1 MIIRTNMSSLR
12 SFRESRKTN
21 QALQKNLAKLS
32 SGLQINCAGDDAAG
46 LSISEKMRAKITEL
60 DRCQDNVSEGLTLA
74 KTADAALAE
83 INDMLCRAHFLCV
96 EAENGTYSEQER
108 AAISDELNQLFSEI
122 DRISSSSHYN
132 AIPLFRDKAAPPAP
146 APEPDDVETYHFE
159 YEETITPLGPDQL
172 DIWGTMDFVKTEDF
186 DTAEKAQA
194 AEAVFQLDSSIDLND
209 ASTLEGKSIKIGSYT
224 YTFTSNPSITP
235 TMSVDLTKYATAK
248 DALLSLKNVSH
259 DISDVSVAD
268 DGTVTLVGAVTDL
281 TASVTI
287 DGKPI
292 KFTVPDGNGASK
304 NGLMVENSTGDQII
318 QQVDGSGTK
327 NNQPVYSQCTTKFSL
342 SKITAPLTQEQA
354 AYLNQNSLSFYTA
367 WPVNNNYTYRYTDV
381 KLSGFTAGMTRDE
394 VGAKL
399 AIAVGAASDAT
410 IKLSSSYNSS
420 TGDLEVTVKKDG
432 FDGPLRAYMRET
444 KPSGSPQID
453 YDDKSKWSSSALKFS
468 VQSTSGTMETGPTM
482 TITIPPQSPPF
493 SFNING
499 YYDYLYYDST
509 NTPLTS
515 NGYPYTKYSDTP
527 DYKIDTSAIGNVHS
541 DLLNRIA
548 DYAKRMSDVDSVS
561 ISGNTIT
568 IRGNVNSSINLSLKG
583 ITTTVTPYKS
593 TSTSV
598 PSEYVLSDGKSCD
611 FSQEASAVFDLGSNI
626 GGLAGKGF
634 SFDGRRIEFTN
645 GPGVSGIYED
655 VDISACQNAA
665 DVAKAVGDKLGS
677 SYTVTVDASNKLTI
691 STTRKN
697 YSYVSV
703 TDGTEGIMSGASVEF
718 SGGKNVGHS
727 QKTLDF
733 SSINANN
740 LDTLLGKG
748 FRINCAT
755 CAGEYI
761 NVFFCW
767 KNDGSIPASFQRLDK
782 DTGEM
787 RTIHNIP
794 VELSKVTSGDKIVES
809 IVAQVKPS
817 LNHYTDVAVG
827 DPPTTLIAMEKR
839 FGDVRDQ
846 NGKLYLGQVQTGLE
860 TNFTYTVS
868 VKKVLD
874 NPKEEEPEPDME
886 IWPSVVLE
894 KRDLKIYVGSEMD
907 GQYIPVHLPYI
918 DLERLNL
925 CPPEQV
931 DLNKEKQ
938 DAALW
943 LERVDHANIAISE
956 ARGTIGADYNRL
968 EHAFQELAVE
978 HEELTDSESRIRDAD
993 VAQLMMENVKLQIL
1007 SQSQQTM
1014 MAQANTLP
1022 QQVLQLLA

>member
-96 EAENGTYSEQER
+96 EAENGAYSEQER
-108 AAISDELNQLFSEI
+108 AALSDELNQLFSEI

-132 AIPLFRDKAAPPAP
+132 AIPLFRDKAAPPVP
-146 APEPDDVETYHFE
+146 APEPDDRETYHFE

-209 ASTLEGKSIKIGSYT
+209 ASTLEGKSIKIGSST
-224 YTFTSNPSITP
+224 YTFTSNPFSTP
-235 TMSVDLTKYATAK
+235 VARIDLTQYKTAK
-248 DALLSLKNVSH
+248 DALLSLKNVSSH
-259 DISDVSVAD
+259 ISDVCVAD
-268 DGTVTLVGAVTDL
+268 DGTVTLVGTVTTL
-281 TASVTI
+281 TTSVTI

-292 KFTVPDGNGASK
+292 KFTVPQGDGASK
-304 NGLMVENSTGDQII
+304 NGLMVGNSTGDQII
-318 QQVDGSGTK
+318 QQVDGSGAK
-327 NNQPVYSQCTTKFSL
+327 NNQPVYSTCATKFSL
-342 SKITAPLTQEQA
+342 SKITGPLTQEQA
-354 AYLNQNSLSFYTA
+354 DDLNRNSLFFFTE
-367 WPVNNNYTYRYTDV
+367 WNINNSYGEDR
-381 KLSGFTAGMTRDE
+381 KQLQLSGFTAGMTRDQ

-399 AIAVGAASDAT
+399 VDAVNAIKASVIYHAV
-410 IKLSSSYNSS
+410 YNNS
-420 TGDLEVTVKKDG
+420 TGNLEVTVKKDG
-432 FDGPLRAYMRET
+432 FDGPLRAYMREERS
-444 KPSGSPQID
+444 SGSSQTE

-482 TITIPPQSPPF
+482 TITIPSQSPPF
-493 SFNING
+493 SFRLNG
-499 YYDYLYYDST
+499 YDYLYYDST
-509 NTPLTS
+509 RNPLTS
-515 NGYPYTKYSDTP
+515 PGYPNTAYSPLP

-548 DYAKRMSDVDSVS
+548 DYAERMSNVDNVS
-561 ISGNTIT
+561 ISGNTVT
-568 IRGNVNSSINLSLKG
+568 IRGNVNSSINLSLQG

-593 TSTSV
+593 TPTSA
-598 PSEYVLSDGKSCD
+598 PSKYVLSDGKLCD
-611 FSQEASAVFDLGSNI
+611 FSQEASAVFDLGSSI

-677 SYTVTVDASNKLTI
+677 SYAVTVDASNKLTI
-691 STTRKN
+691 STTRKS

-727 QKTLDF
+727 QKALDF

-860 TNFTYTVS
+860 TNFTYSVS
-868 VKKVLD
+868 VKKALD

-968 EHAFQELAVE
+968 EHAFRELAVE

-1022 QQVLQLLA
+1022 QQVLQLLV

>member
-1 MIIRTNMSSLR
+1 
-12 SFRESRKTN
+12 
-21 QALQKNLAKLS
+21 
-32 SGLQINCAGDDAAG
+32 
-46 LSISEKMRAKITEL
+46 
-60 DRCQDNVSEGLTLA
+60 
-74 KTADAALAE
+74 
-83 INDMLCRAHFLCV
+83 
-96 EAENGTYSEQER
+96 
-108 AAISDELNQLFSEI
+108 
-122 DRISSSSHYN
+122 
-132 AIPLFRDKAAPPAP
+132 
-146 APEPDDVETYHFE
+146 
-159 YEETITPLGPDQL
+159 
-172 DIWGTMDFVKTEDF
+172 
-186 DTAEKAQA
+186 
-194 AEAVFQLDSSIDLND
+194 
-209 ASTLEGKSIKIGSYT
+209 
-224 YTFTSNPSITP
+224 
-235 TMSVDLTKYATAK
+235 
-248 DALLSLKNVSH
+248 
-259 DISDVSVAD
+259 
-268 DGTVTLVGAVTDL
+268 
-281 TASVTI
+281 
-287 DGKPI
+287 
-292 KFTVPDGNGASK
+292 
-304 NGLMVENSTGDQII
+304 
-318 QQVDGSGTK
+318 
-327 NNQPVYSQCTTKFSL
+327 
-342 SKITAPLTQEQA
+342 
-354 AYLNQNSLSFYTA
+354 
-367 WPVNNNYTYRYTDV
+367 
-381 KLSGFTAGMTRDE
+381 
-394 VGAKL
+394 
-399 AIAVGAASDAT
+399 
-410 IKLSSSYNSS
+410 
-420 TGDLEVTVKKDG
+420 
-432 FDGPLRAYMRET
+432 
-444 KPSGSPQID
+444 
-453 YDDKSKWSSSALKFS
+453 
-468 VQSTSGTMETGPTM
+468 
-482 TITIPPQSPPF
+482 
-493 SFNING
+493 
-499 YYDYLYYDST
+499 
-509 NTPLTS
+509 
-515 NGYPYTKYSDTP
+515 
-527 DYKIDTSAIGNVHS
+527 
-541 DLLNRIA
+541 
-548 DYAKRMSDVDSVS
+548 MSDVDNVS

-568 IRGNVNSSINLSLKG
+568 IKGNVNSSINLSLQG

-611 FSQEASAVFDLGSNI
+611 FSQEASAVFDLGSSI

-634 SFDGRRIEFTN
+634 SFNNRRIEFTN
-645 GPGVSGIYED
+645 GGPGVSSIYED

-677 SYTVTVDASNKLTI
+677 SYTVTVDASNKLRI
-691 STTRKN
+691 SMMRES

-860 TNFTYTVS
+860 TNFTYSVS

-1022 QQVLQLLA
+1022 QPVLQLLA